1 MNVAAIVLAAG
12 RGARFDAAR
21 GKLLADYGGRP
32 LVRHAVEAALGSKAS
47 KTIIVTGHARDE
59 IERALAG
66 LPVVFAYNPDFASG
80 MASSLRAGL
89 AHAADSAG
97 ALALLA
103 DMPDV
108 TSAILDRLIAAFN
121 CAPER
126 VAVAPV
132 YQGRR
137 GNPVLLGRSLFPRL
151 ALLKGDDCWAR
162 PKACWRSR
170 SMTRACS
177 RILIRERTWRGRWA
191 EDCDATRRAE
201 ERRARHA
208 NSTPSFFSGTER
220 MRLPVAAK

>member
-89 AHAADSAG
+89 AHAADSAD

-151 ALLKGDDCWAR
+151 ALLKGDEGAR
-162 PKACWRSR
+162 RLLGSTEGVLEIAVDDKSVLADID
-170 SMTRACS
+170 TRED
-177 RILIRERTWRGRWA
+177 LERALGGR
-191 EDCDATRRAE
+191 
-201 ERRARHA
+201 
-208 NSTPSFFSGTER
+208 
-220 MRLPVAAK
+220 L

>member
-12 RGARFDAAR
+12 RGARLDATR
-21 GKLLADYGGRP
+21 GKLLTDFGGRP
-32 LVRHAVEAALGSKAS
+32 LVRRAVEAALGSKAS
-47 KTIIVTGHARDE
+47 ETIIVTGHARDE

-66 LPVVFAYNPDFASG
+66 LPVVFVYNPDFASG

-108 TSAILDRLIAAFN
+108 RSAILDQLIAAFN
-121 CAPER
+121 CTPDC

-137 GNPVLLGRSLFPRL
+137 GNPVLLGRRLFPRL
-151 ALLKGDDCWAR
+151 ALLKGDEGAR
-162 PKACWRSR
+162 RLLGSTEGVLEIVVDDKSVLKDID
-170 SMTRACS
+170 TRED
-177 RILIRERTWRGRWA
+177 LERALGGR
-191 EDCDATRRAE
+191 
-201 ERRARHA
+201 
-208 NSTPSFFSGTER
+208 
-220 MRLPVAAK
+220 L

>member
-32 LVRHAVEAALGSKAS
+32 LVRRAVEAALGSKAS
-47 KTIIVTGHARDE
+47 KTIVVTGHARDE

-66 LPVVFAYNPDFASG
+66 LPVVFAYNPDFAIG

-121 CAPER
+121 CAPDR

-137 GNPVLLGRSLFPRL
+137 GNPVLLGRSLFPRV
-151 ALLKGDDCWAR
+151 ALLKGDEGAR
-162 PKACWRSR
+162 RLLASTEGVLEIAVDEKSVLADIDTREDLERALGRRS
-170 SMTRACS
+170 
-177 RILIRERTWRGRWA
+177 
-191 EDCDATRRAE
+191 
-201 ERRARHA
+201 
-208 NSTPSFFSGTER
+208 
-220 MRLPVAAK
+220 

>member
-12 RGARFDAAR
+12 RGARFDATR

-32 LVRHAVEAALGSKAS
+32 LVRRAVEAALDSKAS
-47 KTIIVTGHARDE
+47 KTIVVTGHARDE

-89 AHAADSAG
+89 AHAADSAS
-97 ALALLA
+97 ALAVLA

-121 CAPER
+121 CGPDRA
-126 VAVAPV
+126 AVAPV

-137 GNPVLLGRSLFPRL
+137 GNPVLLGRRLFPRL
-151 ALLKGDDCWAR
+151 ALLKGDEGAR
-162 PKACWRSR
+162 RLLDSTEGVLEIAVNDRSVLVDIDTREDLERALGGR
-170 SMTRACS
+170 S
-177 RILIRERTWRGRWA
+177 
-191 EDCDATRRAE
+191 
-201 ERRARHA
+201 
-208 NSTPSFFSGTER
+208 
-220 MRLPVAAK
+220 

>member
-32 LVRHAVEAALGSKAS
+32 LVRRAVEAALGSKAS
-47 KTIIVTGHARDE
+47 KTIVVTGHARDE

-66 LPVVFAYNPDFASG
+66 LPVVFAYNPDFAIG

-121 CAPER
+121 CAPDR

-137 GNPVLLGRSLFPRL
+137 GNPVLLGRGLFPRV
-151 ALLKGDDCWAR
+151 ALLKGDEGAR
-162 PKACWRSR
+162 RLLASTEGVLEIAVDEKSVLADIDTREDLERALGRRS
-170 SMTRACS
+170 
-177 RILIRERTWRGRWA
+177 
-191 EDCDATRRAE
+191 
-201 ERRARHA
+201 
-208 NSTPSFFSGTER
+208 
-220 MRLPVAAK
+220 